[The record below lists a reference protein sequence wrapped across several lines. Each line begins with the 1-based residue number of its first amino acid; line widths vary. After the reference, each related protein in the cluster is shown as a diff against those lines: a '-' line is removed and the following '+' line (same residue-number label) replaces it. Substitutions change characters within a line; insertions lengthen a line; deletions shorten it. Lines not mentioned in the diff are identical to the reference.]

1 MEQSASSAKRLLCI
15 DIRSDLGL
23 MGGSSCHEDVL
34 HIDWCNREI
43 LHSTT
48 IRTLVK
54 PGHGTGKLLRK
65 SDEVRRSGTNLAVCL
80 EATPSRRHVQSL
92 LRSTFNKCKPLEF
105 HPLPPTTRALY
116 QTVPSI

>member
-1 MEQSASSAKRLLCI
+1 MASLYRYPVGP
-15 DIRSDLGL
+15 RPR
-23 MGGSSCHEDVL
+23 GGSSCHEDIL

-65 SDEVRRSGTNLAVCL
+65 SDEVRRNGMASLAVCL
-80 EATPSRRHVQSL
+80 EATRRHVQSL
-92 LRSTFNKCKPLEF
+92 LRSTFNRCKPLEF

-116 QTVPSI
+116 PQLSHSVNKD